1 MIPGLI
7 TPVLLHQ
14 EQLPIPPAF
23 RHPMPGNDD
32 LWCPVE
38 LRSACKLLLMR
49 AGENICVCVYY
60 EELPS
65 SLAKSGKSTVDNVGA
80 VPLFQVSGLVVGY

>member
-49 AGENICVCVYY
+49 AGENICVCVFIMRSWPPHWQNPARVLLTML
-60 EELPS
+60 EQCPCFR
-65 SLAKSGKSTVDNVGA
+65 SLV
-80 VPLFQVSGLVVGY
+80 